1 MIHPIFTLSEGPP
14 PPIYPTAALRTP
26 EMLNGENIT
35 YTPRNMPMG
44 YSEQYRLDGQH
55 QVKAGVLLD
64 VAYVGN
70 RGIHLPYARDIN
82 QVPEALLGPGNA
94 QANRP
99 YPQYAAI
106 SGALGND
113 FSNYSGLQMTVRK
126 DFANGL
132 LFLANYTW
140 AKAMDTMT
148 VNGWGG
154 VPAVWQNAFDVHADY
169 GPSSADIRHM
179 FNGNFVYELPFGRGK
194 RFINGGGR
202 LLNRVMGGWELSSM
216 FQLHTGLPFTPVMGT
231 ANLSGALD
239 GTWRPDRIGNG
250 TLSHPTISEW
260 FDPSVFVQPAPY
272 TFGNSGRNVLYSPG
286 WKDMDLSL
294 VKAFNFKEKFS
305 LRFTAEAFDVFNVSN
320 FGYPDPG
327 IGDGTTGIITSANTS
342 RTVQLGAKLQ
352 F

>member
-1 MIHPIFTLSEGPP
+1 
-14 PPIYPTAALRTP
+14 
-26 EMLNGENIT
+26 
-35 YTPRNMPMG
+35 MG
-44 YSEQYRLDGQH
+44 YSEQYRFDVQH
-55 QVKAGVLLD
+55 QLKGGVLVD

-70 RGIHLPYARDIN
+70 RGLHLPYARDIN
-82 QVPEALLGPGNA
+82 QVPEDLLGPGNA

-106 SGALGND
+106 SGVLGND
-113 FSNYSGLQMTVRK
+113 FSNYNGLQMTVRK

-154 VPAVWQNAFDVHADY
+154 VPAAWQNAFDIRADY

-179 FNGNFVYELPFGRGK
+179 FNGNFVYELPLGRGK
-194 RFINGGGR
+194 RFLNGGSR
-202 LLNRVMGGWELSSM
+202 LLNGVIGGWEVASM
-216 FQLHTGLPFTPVMGT
+216 FQLHGGLPFTPVIGT

-239 GTWRPDRIGNG
+239 GTWRPNRIGNG
-250 TLSHPTISEW
+250 ALSHPTIAEW
-260 FDPSVFVQPAPY
+260 FDPSAFVQPAAY
-272 TFGNSGRNVLYSPG
+272 TFGNSGRNILYSPG

-294 VKAFNFKEKFS
+294 VKSFRLREKLSFR
-305 LRFTAEAFDVFNVSN
+305 LTAEAFDVFNVSN
-320 FGYPDPG
+320 FGFPDPG

-342 RTVQLGAKLQ
+342 RSVQVGAKLQ